1 MERQQTFQRVSAVY
15 NQTIATPTHHLQQL
29 KQPCIEV
36 LQVTAT
42 LAQRPNAKRELVQ
55 ALTTLLD
62 TLIDITAKPHALDAK
77 LAEYAFVPIS
87 QVLRLSR
94 QVSVRALEL
103 CLECVS
109 VLLRSGWGGGLEPA
123 LSGQLLI
130 LFTFLAKPS
139 SAENGIAATSEEL
152 QTLAFKCMGE
162 LLVEGAR
169 TKSGREALT
178 ATNNIPALGEA
189 VLITLDSLVESSSN
203 SIKLAAV
210 HVIKALSSAI
220 VDDDALA
227 SFLPKL
233 VSSLTKVLTPGS
245 TNKAGYR
252 TIEQSL
258 EVLTQLLTRLLS
270 DRNTAELPETISGED
285 STNDKQVLRS
295 KSWLQATSSQIKIAL
310 ANIYKMRNHDKS
322 EVRRALLK
330 LCLCVI
336 QDCRQSLAEST
347 SMSIETVISLAGR
360 DGANDTVEDEL
371 KTILLADQQLADLLR
386 ESLHDWVVSFPRIM
400 LSKDDSK
407 RRLIIHQIS
416 VTLRLLGQDPSI
428 IDDRLADGLR
438 DGVSAVI
445 ADSKGLEEVGSGG
458 VGTSMETGLVLGP
471 SRQSSFQP
479 LQLRLKG
486 QQDLMAEFT
495 LLLSQLAKSESA
507 LNVVQD
513 LMQNIGKGTE
523 ERQLA
528 SFWISVNLIRDLT
541 INNPSFDDFV
551 DTGSSNPREELLD
564 DLYSHSVTLLTE
576 RDPAT
581 TLPWHFFALA
591 LETVALQAG
600 RYRTEFRAELG
611 EVLYPILHQLG
622 SPNPALREHAIT
634 CLNIVSSASDYSNAR
649 DLVVDNVDYI
659 VNAVGLK
666 LAVGDV
672 SPQAPQVLLMM
683 MRLCGPSLLPYLD
696 DLVGSIFE
704 ALERYH
710 GYPSLV
716 ELLFSVL
723 KGMAEEGVKAP
734 QLLEQCKPKQTIQAP
749 DTLMSAVVAT
759 LIQMKA
765 DKARRAHEAASEV
778 PTPFPSQPWAED
790 APADKS
796 TVGEQP
802 PPETPDPPP
811 PAPRTFSLLLKIAE
825 QTQHYLPS
833 QSPSLRTS
841 LLALLRTTIPALAS
855 HENSFLPLVNTLWP
869 ILLPRLQDS
878 EAYIVAGALEV
889 VGVMCEYAGAF
900 MRGRIEAAFAVL
912 KEVWRRT
919 QQQGA
924 ARPGGARPVGAR
936 SIGAGKA
943 GLLKGGLKIRD
954 VETSLHS
961 LSISAPSSYSSSALE
976 DPRLYTS
983 TPSRMIWDALVT
995 CLSAIGAHV
1004 NLRDEQFEELL
1015 DMLDPVLDSP
1025 EVRTKLESASAD
1037 AVWLRLYKREK
1048 EGGARRYNVPVLT
1061 GRLGRKF
1068 ALVAV

>member
-1 MERQQTFQRVSAVY
+1 MERQQTFQRVSAAY
-15 NQTIATPTHHLQQL
+15 HRTISTSAHNARQL

-55 ALTTLLD
+55 ALTNLLK

-109 VLLRSGWGGGLEPA
+109 ALLRSGWGGGLEPA

-130 LFTFLAKPS
+130 LFTFLSKPS

-162 LLVEGAR
+162 LLVEDAR

-203 SIKLAAV
+203 SIKLAAI
-210 HVIKALSSAI
+210 HVVKVLSSAI

-258 EVLTQLLTRLLS
+258 GVLTQLLTRLLS
-270 DRNTAELPETISGED
+270 DRNTAELPETIDGED
-285 STNDKQVLRS
+285 ITKEKQVLRS

-336 QDCRQSLAEST
+336 QDCRLSLAEST
-347 SMSIETVISLAGR
+347 SMSMETVISLAGR

-371 KTILLADQQLADLLR
+371 RIILLADQQLADLLR
-386 ESLHDWVVSFPRIM
+386 ESLLDWVVSFPRIM
-400 LSKDDSK
+400 QSKDDGK

-445 ADSKGLEEVGSGG
+445 ADSKGLEELGSGG
-458 VGTSMETGLVLGP
+458 VGTSMETGLILGP

-486 QQDLMAEFT
+486 QQDLMVEFT
-495 LLLSQLAKSESA
+495 LLLSQLAKSDSA

-513 LMQNIGKGTE
+513 LMRSLSTGTKE
-523 ERQLA
+523 TQLA
-528 SFWISVNLIRDLT
+528 SYWISVNLMRDLT
-541 INNPSFDDFV
+541 VNNPSFDDFI

-564 DLYSHSVTLLTE
+564 DLYSHSVVLLTE
-576 RDPAT
+576 QDPAT
-581 TLPWHFFALA
+581 ALPWHFYALA

-634 CLNIVSSASDYSNAR
+634 CLNMVSSASGYSTAR

-710 GYPSLV
+710 GYPALV
-716 ELLFSVL
+716 QLLFSVL

-734 QLLEQCKPKQTIQAP
+734 QLLEKSKTKQAIEAP
-749 DTLMSAVVAT
+749 DAPMSAVVKT
-759 LIQMKA
+759 LTKIKA
-765 DKARRAHEAASEV
+765 DKARRTQEAVNEV
-778 PTPFPSQPWAED
+778 PTPFPEKPWAED
-790 APADKS
+790 KDKAN
-796 TVGEQP
+796 GDEQP
-802 PPETPDPPP
+802 VPEQPDPPP

-825 QTQHYLPS
+825 LTQHYLPS

-855 HENSFLPLVNTLWP
+855 HENSFLPLINTLWP
-869 ILLPRLQDS
+869 ILLPRLQDN
-878 EAYIVAGALEV
+878 EAYIVAGTLDV
-889 VGVMCEYAGAF
+889 IGVMCEHAGTF
-900 MRGRIEAAFAVL
+900 MRSRIEAAFPALRLV
-912 KEVWRRT
+912 ESRT
-919 QQQGA
+919 KTRGA
-924 ARPGGARPVGAR
+924 ASTRARAGPRGG
-936 SIGAGKA
+936 
-943 GLLKGGLKIRD
+943 GLLQGGPKIRD
-954 VETSLHS
+954 VKERFEN
-961 LSISAPSSYSSSALE
+961 LSIAPPISASPSSALE
-976 DPRLYTS
+976 NPHLYTT
-983 TPSRMIWDALVT
+983 TPTLMIRDALVT
-995 CLSAIGAHV
+995 CLCTVASHV
-1004 NLRDEQFEELL
+1004 ALRDETLEELL
-1015 DMLDPVLDSP
+1015 DMLEPVLARPD
-1025 EVRTKLESASAD
+1025 VRTALESANGD
-1037 AVWLRLYKREK
+1037 AVWLRLRKKEK
-1048 EGGARRYNVPVLT
+1048 QGGAETYSSGAKACSAPVLE

-1068 ALVAV
+1068 RLVAL

>member
-1 MERQQTFQRVSAVY
+1 MERQQTFQR
-15 NQTIATPTHHLQQL
+15 L

-189 VLITLDSLVESSSN
+189 VLITLDSLVDSSSN

-270 DRNTAELPETISGED
+270 DRNTAELPETINGED

-523 ERQLA
+523 EMQLA
-528 SFWISVNLIRDLT
+528 SFWISVTLIRDLT

-796 TVGEQP
+796 TVDEQP
-802 PPETPDPPP
+802 PPCSRYY
-811 PAPRTFSLLLKIAE
+811 A
-825 QTQHYLPS
+825 LPS
-833 QSPSLRTS
+833 PRSPATRT
-841 LLALLRTTIPALAS
+841 
-855 HENSFLPLVNTLWP
+855 
-869 ILLPRLQDS
+869 DS

-943 GLLKGGLKIRD
+943 GLLKGGLKFRD

-995 CLSAIGAHV
+995 CLSAIGARV